1 MHIYQV
7 GKVVYVKNFLA
18 FVEIS
23 NYEGKLEK
31 SELLKAKLFLRILA
45 FLFLGHLHTLLK
57 NSAPKEKSSSMS
69 FFVSFY
75 IHGNKMTSNF

>member
-57 NSAPKEKSSSMS
+57 ALN
-69 FFVSFY
+69 
-75 IHGNKMTSNF
+75 NK